1 MIVMNNSVYREL
13 DDILRLIETEA
24 KEVKEKNER
33 VITDIRSL
41 RTTLK
46 LERMGLST
54 EDLPF

>member
-1 MIVMNNSVYREL
+1 MNNSVYREL

-46 LERMGLST
+46 LERVGLSI